1 MSSTI
6 FMDKKNITMLK
17 STLVLTLSILTFNAH
32 GASFDCSKASTQV
45 EALICQTSV
54 LNDLDST
61 MANIYRS
68 KVDSTLK
75 ELQKNWIK
83 DVRNNA
89 QTVDELTK
97 VYIERVKFLSEYS
110 AVENKN
116 EPNLNASENKPRLSK
131 TEKNSGKLEL
141 SDFSEKFITVDGMEY
156 STQHR
161 EFNKPNFI
169 LLCTEAIMVDLMNTW
184 KKDAIKNNQVSE
196 FRQLKENVYNGLW
209 NSTADKLESQITNP
223 RMKAMC
229 ELMIAGNR

>member
-1 MSSTI
+1 
-6 FMDKKNITMLK
+6 
-17 STLVLTLSILTFNAH
+17 
-32 GASFDCSKASTQV
+32 
-45 EALICQTSV
+45 
-54 LNDLDST
+54 

-68 KVDSTLK
+68 KVDSSLK
-75 ELQKNWIK
+75 ESQKNWIK

-131 TEKNSGKLEL
+131 TKKNSGKLEL

-184 KKDAIKNNQVSE
+184 KKDAIKNNQASE

-229 ELMIAGNR
+229 ELMIADNR